1 MDVLEY
7 IAADPAGGAAEL
19 EAVVRGLETARAA
32 VVFLR
37 SRSEGGLTSLE
48 EEIAAGLE
56 VREFATAQINLL
68 SSREQETDARTGRH
82 HLDPAF
88 HRTRG
93 EAVLRW
99 TSAHAGLRHLPIGL
113 FADGPAAAAALLG
126 AASAPGRVRGIVCL
140 DGRVDLAEPDLAA
153 IRTDTLLLVAEG
165 STHLADL
172 NRHAAMQLAAAR
184 LELVPHGTHT
194 YDDPRAISR
203 LAWRTVEWFSHVLTR
218 GNEVNE

>member
-165 STHLADL
+165 STHLA
-172 NRHAAMQLAAAR
+172 AAR